1 MPWEQEFLAKLC
13 SSNIPRLVDPSGAAS
28 SDGEAT
34 PCLGMIILGVQ
45 KLPLFRN
52 LDIKYRIN
60 KVTPDPKSIFFKKNY
75 SILQYIAFYKPVR
88 IYLSN
93 PPPNIEHFIAFHPGD
108 GSPANCPSSKIAR
121 STMFFSSPSV
131 PQYWQSPDCNRDQAI
146 WRTQERIVQTVA
158 FGMVIY
164 FGAYTKKNTTIQNID
179 SMYSMYI
186 YILVTRHCT

>member
-75 SILQYIAFYKPVR
+75 SILQYIALYKPVR

-121 STMFFSSPSV
+121 STMFFSRSKRSTVLAKPWLQWR
-131 PQYWQSPDCNRDQAI
+131 PGHLKDPGKNCADCCVLEWWFTSGHI
-146 WRTQERIVQTVA
+146 H
-158 FGMVIY
+158 
-164 FGAYTKKNTTIQNID
+164 KNTTIQNID
-179 SMYSMYI
+179 SI
-186 YILVTRHCT
+186 YTSY

>member
-75 SILQYIAFYKPVR
+75 SILQYIALYKPVR

-93 PPPNIEHFIAFHPGD
+93 PPPNIKHFIAFHPGD

-121 STMFFSSPSV
+121 STMFFSRSKRSTVLAKPWLQWR
-131 PQYWQSPDCNRDQAI
+131 PGHLKDPGKNCADCCVLE
-146 WRTQERIVQTVA
+146 WW
-158 FGMVIY
+158 
-164 FGAYTKKNTTIQNID
+164 IQNID
-179 SMYSMYI
+179 SMYSMYM